1 MNYHARIMNIPTST
15 EIERHGNLTRK
26 PYKRGHRDAR
36 HAAAVLAIEADQQI
50 EALKADLGRLHR
62 ERDAFQE
69 QCRVMAEENAKLE
82 SALRE
87 FAKANSWQN
96 FGDCR
101 SFGDGEILP
110 PHKLHSLAEELLK

>member
-1 MNYHARIMNIPTST
+1 MSYHDRIMNISAESLHEDTLGQSMAY
-15 EIERHGNLTRK
+15 R
-26 PYKRGHRDAR
+26 RGQRDAR
-36 HAAAVLAIEADQQI
+36 HIAAEIANEADAEI
-50 EALKADLGRLHR
+50 ERLKADLDRLHR
-62 ERDAFQE
+62 ERDSFQE